1 LPSWTVAE
9 EKRRVRR
16 LLWDE
21 TSITETRESTVS
33 TMTQPGWRVVRKL
46 MTKLLKYAPYQSREI
61 TCRFEYFE
69 K

>member
-1 LPSWTVAE
+1 
-9 EKRRVRR
+9 
-16 LLWDE
+16 
-21 TSITETRESTVS
+21 
-33 TMTQPGWRVVRKL
+33 MTQPGWRVVRKL